1 MILFCVIQFVY
12 LTFIALDNPYVY
24 KIISA
29 QSSERVLFGP
39 KALLMWFTEISRIV
53 VNNKIHCRTSV
64 LSQQTFLV
72 FQDVFSVTLFVFQDL
87 FKTSSRHLQDVFAIR
102 LPKTSSR
109 RLEDV
114 FVRRLAIISWRQLED
129 VLKTSSVPLHQDE
142 CLLGWFQDRSFN
154 WV

>member
-24 KIISA
+24 KIILA

-87 FKTSSRHLQDVFAIR
+87 FKTSSRRLQDVF
-102 LPKTSSR
+102 KTYLQYVFLKR
-109 RLEDV
+109 PQDV
-114 FVRRLAIISWRQLED
+114 F
-129 VLKTSSVPLHQDE
+129 KT
-142 CLLGWFQDRSFN
+142 CL
-154 WV
+154 